1 MFEEEVVE
9 YWVGC
14 GVCAEWIR
22 WVGDCL
28 GVLVDFCGSY
38 TVLGVCGLMGMKLF
52 RVLLLVF
59 FYKFRGAHIFVI
71 DPLIVCRGV
80 PFPSHE
86 ILSFLPSSV
95 ETCVC
100 YLFYFPFFFSVDD
113 VWGWFNE
120 VRAML
125 GCFFVWGK

>member
-1 MFEEEVVE
+1 M
-9 YWVGC
+9 G
-14 GVCAEWIR
+14 G
-22 WVGDCL
+22 CL

-38 TVLGVCGLMGMKLF
+38 TVLSVCGLMGMKLF

-59 FYKFRGAHIFVI
+59 FYKFRGTHIFAV

-80 PFPSHE
+80 PFLSYKV
-86 ILSFLPSSV
+86 LSFLPSSM

-100 YLFYFPFFFSVDD
+100 YLFYFPFFFSVDN
-113 VWGWFNE
+113 VWGWFDE

-125 GCFFVWGK
+125 GCFFVRGE